1 MRQFGRWQKIL
12 GFLALAVLGLL
23 LAPFV
28 AVQIQQWIFRHRAE
42 DLLADM
48 RTLMMHR
55 GNPTKI
61 LAISKRWDA
70 DGDPCSAQDCRLEIL
85 LTYGSFSE
93 IDYCQDATDWRS
105 RWLRLFRMYGG
116 RLAFVRARAFVEH
129 GVVGY
134 ASFEIGMENFLH
146 PKDAYDYYCTKRPE
160 GLEGWLSGLAA
171 SVSRFSIEND
181 WRGLTLHPNYL
192 IEIRSPRQ
200 GDTPPPTVDSLFGPH
215 AEPADVGRLATF
227 NLSCLTR
234 LVPCREPRDLMPEA
248 AAQFAREEPKLAQA
262 RMDHACGPAIVGL
275 MAHDAGRAGVV
286 EVTGNHA
293 EHDLGTWGV
302 VSLPTVRLIQEIKP
316 ASDWKIGESHELLIL
331 DANTDRPVTKFPPEV
346 YPGNRFIVLAESG
359 IFSRWV
365 RTERCG
371 IVPLNPTN
379 LKLVREAIAGN
390 LPPAKP

>member
-1 MRQFGRWQKIL
+1 MRRFGRRQKIL

-28 AVQIQQWIFRHRAE
+28 AVQIQERIFRHRAE

-85 LTYGSFSE
+85 LTYGSFSG
-93 IDYCQDATDWRS
+93 INYCQDATDWRGQ
-105 RWLRLFRMYGG
+105 WLRLYRMYGG

-129 GVVGY
+129 GVVRY
-134 ASFEIGMENFLH
+134 ASFEINMENFLH
-146 PKDAYDYYCTKRPE
+146 PKDAYDYYCTTRRE

-171 SVSRFSIEND
+171 SVSRFSVKKD
-181 WRGLTLHPNYL
+181 WRGLTFHPNYL
-192 IEIRSPRQ
+192 IEIRPPRQ

-215 AEPADVGRLATF
+215 AEPADVGRLATVD
-227 NLSCLTR
+227 LSCLTR
-234 LVPCREPRDLMPEA
+234 LVPCRKPEDIMPQA
-248 AAQFAREEPKLAQA
+248 AAQFAREAPALARA
-262 RMDHACGPAIVGL
+262 RLNQVCGPDIVRL
-275 MAHDAGRAGVV
+275 MARDAGRAGVV
-286 EVTGNHA
+286 EVTGNHI
-293 EHDLGTWGV
+293 EHLGQWGD
-302 VSLPTVRLIQEIKP
+302 VSMSTVRLIQDFE
-316 ASDWKIGESHELLIL
+316 ADRDWKRGETNELLIL
-331 DANTDRPVTKFPPEV
+331 DVNTDRPATNLPPEMR
-346 YPGNRFIVLAESG
+346 PGNRFILLAESG
-359 IFSRWV
+359 FHYRWV
-365 RTERCG
+365 ETERCG

-379 LKLVREAIAGN
+379 LELVRQAIAGD